1 MPETTP
7 RKANT
12 TGTATTPH
20 AMRRARREVTDP
32 AALRAIFEQAHVVR
46 IGATDAEGMFVVPMN
61 YCMEWGEGDAGGSDA
76 GAVAATPPACTLWL
90 HCAAEGRKVDAWRA
104 EPHVAFE
111 LDVELGV
118 IEGSYTCAYSF
129 AYASV
134 MGEGVMRE
142 ATTRGEKLRGL
153 AAIMEHMAPGAP
165 VSFSDEAVGA
175 VSVWR
180 LDVSRMTGKRRGPAR
195 PVSDTCRA

>member
-61 YCMEWGEGDAGGSDA
+61 YGMEWGEGDAGGSDA

-118 IEGSYTCAYSF
+118 IEGSICGGLDLDL
-129 AYASV
+129 V
-134 MGEGVMRE
+134 DMEGVHCDEPDRTRAPIPSPMRASWAKASCARQRPE
-142 ATTRGEKLRGL
+142 ARSCAGSRQSWST
-153 AAIMEHMAPGAP
+153 
-165 VSFSDEAVGA
+165 
-175 VSVWR
+175 WR
-180 LDVSRMTGKRRGPAR
+180 RER
-195 PVSDTCRA
+195 P